1 MGRHYSGMNA
11 VSGTG
16 LREVTKNLMG
26 CQPWESTGEES
37 DLGFILSSG
46 MNWCHLDIGE
56 VL

>member
-1 MGRHYSGMNA
+1 MNA